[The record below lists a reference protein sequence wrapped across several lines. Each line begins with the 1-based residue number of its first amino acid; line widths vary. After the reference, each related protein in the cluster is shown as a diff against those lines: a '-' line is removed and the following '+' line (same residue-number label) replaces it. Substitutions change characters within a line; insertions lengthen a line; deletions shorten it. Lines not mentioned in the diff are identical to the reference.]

1 MKKEQNSGIVFLIV
15 LLFIVVI
22 AMAGYILWDKLGN
35 AKTEINGGTNQSG
48 LIDDK
53 NQGNDNT
60 EITGGDNQS
69 DSGDDKKQ
77 ENNNTETNGG
87 TNQSGSGD
95 GKSQENNNAET
106 TKTNN
111 VNVFKISSMKCLN
124 HDSKFRL
131 SGYEQYFYGL
141 KVNFENN
148 KFNLVLDSGSDLSET
163 YPEAKKGVKV
173 EINGLD
179 TSKVADVFISHV
191 GSDFRMPQVLF
202 LMEDGSVY
210 AIDSMKA
217 LSDGATTVEKL
228 KDVQDV
234 VGFLTVDTADTP
246 RYATLAITANGY
258 AYRIYGILSTSKIAI
273 RSSDTLNVSLSKV
286 LSGSYSIA
294 SEYFYGLSVKQEG
307 TKFYLKL
314 DKGSDL
320 AKEYSD
326 AKCDTSI
333 EVKGIDGT
341 RVSQVKIKH
350 RGSDVRM
357 PDVLFLMEDGTVY
370 SVDCRQALT
379 TGDSKAQKL
388 EQITGV
394 VTMRYAYMDN
404 TPGQCV
410 LGFKANGDYYLL

>member
-22 AMAGYILWDKLGN
+22 AMAGYILCDKLGN

-53 NQGNDNT
+53 NQGSDNT
-60 EITGGDNQS
+60 EITGGGNQS
-69 DSGDDKKQ
+69 DIGDDENQ
-77 ENNNTETNGG
+77 ENNNIETNGG
-87 TNQSGSGD
+87 TSQSGSGD
-95 GKSQENNNAET
+95 DKSQENNNAET

-124 HDSKFRL
+124 YNSKFRL
-131 SGYEQYFYGL
+131 SEYEQYYYGL
-141 KVNFENN
+141 NVNFENN
-148 KFNLVLDSGSDLSET
+148 KFNLVLNSDSDLSQT

-179 TSKVADVFISHV
+179 ISKVADVFISHV
-191 GSDFRMPQVLF
+191 GSDLRMPQVLF

-210 AIDSMKA
+210 AIDSMKV
-217 LSDGATTVEKL
+217 LRDGTTTVQKL
-228 KDVQDV
+228 KDVKDV
-234 VGFLTVDTADTP
+234 VGFITAHTAGTP
-246 RYATLAITANGY
+246 GDITMAITKNGY
-258 AYRIYGILSTSKIAI
+258 AYKIYGSLSTSKVTIG
-273 RSSDTLNVSLSKV
+273 SSDTLNVSLSKV
-286 LSGSYSIA
+286 LSSGYSA
-294 SEYFYGLSVKQEG
+294 VSEYFYGLSVIQEG
-307 TKFYLKL
+307 TNFYLKL
-314 DKGSDL
+314 DKGSVL
-320 AKEYSD
+320 ADESPNI
-326 AKCDTSI
+326 KCDTLI

-341 RVSQVKIKH
+341 RVSKVKIRH

-370 SVDCRQALT
+370 KVDCRQALT

-394 VTMRYAYMDN
+394 VTMKYAYMAN

-410 LGFKANGDYYLL
+410 LGFKANGDYYYL